1 MKIFFAGILC
11 AAATALLAVSLRH
24 HEGTNAPQANYAAQK
39 WLLPRSATAAGDSRP
54 YTGSSA
60 IATSATIATP
70 SPNWIINSH
79 GFCCE
84 GNLAAQ
90 GQSTYVLLPVLDV
103 GNKILRSDNGG
114 QTWTQKYP
122 PVDVSFPFGI
132 EGDLNAW
139 GDDIVYF
146 GTEVADG
153 VCAHSDNRG
162 ESWTV
167 VQIPVAFPAN
177 DQAWAYLGP
186 FANMRPGA
194 PLPTDEPYVLA
205 GWYRI
210 GSVALFSFDG
220 GLTWPI
226 QTPLAGDDGSGPVHI
241 VCKQTAHAPTSP
253 GDTRIA
259 DVNFINHKSGRHG
272 TWGTDKK
279 FYWTETS
286 NGALGPPGNLYVCK
300 SDNFGATWTGIVHP
314 IASGPDSGNVVTYS
328 GFDNR
333 GTLFVLHGDKLYV
346 SFNQGESFAFV
357 HTLPRYGNGEA
368 ADGAN
373 EFFVASCGTIHIGL
387 IEAGDSG
394 NQNVWYLRGTGVDT
408 ATPTWDEELVDVVG
422 SNRLDFMQIVL
433 NGNNIPTISY
443 TVPGGEV
450 TTASRNA
457 PLPMVGP
464 DPCAP
469 GPVSVV
475 SRKVHGT
482 AGQKDILLP
491 LPPYTSTNHRG
502 VECRTPGNTGT
513 TGVDYKVVFTFPSN
527 ITNCGTAGTTGGTVV
542 PGPAASQCTE
552 NLNGLADQQ
561 YTTISL
567 NGVTDAAGSSG
578 TVIGP
583 QMGLLVGDV
592 NANGLV
598 NSTDTSQVQAQSGQ
612 PVTGDLG
619 TGNYRK
625 DVNANG
631 LINSTD
637 TSTVQSKSGHGL
649 PTPP

>member
-24 HEGTNAPQANYAAQK
+24 HERTNAPQANHAAQK
-39 WLLPRSATAAGDSRP
+39 WLLPRSATAAGDSRL
-54 YTGSSA
+54 YTDSSA
-60 IATSATIATP
+60 IATSATTATP

-79 GFCCE
+79 GQCCE

-90 GQSTYVLLPVLDV
+90 GPSTYLLLPILIT
-103 GNKILRSDNGG
+103 GNEILRSDDGG
-114 QTWTQKYP
+114 ATWVLKYP
-122 PVDVSFPFGI
+122 LVNASVPFGI
-132 EGDLNAW
+132 EGDLNAF
-139 GDDIVYF
+139 GNDIVYF
-146 GTEVADG
+146 GTEVAVG
-153 VCAHSDNRG
+153 VAAHSSDRG
-162 ESWTV
+162 ENWTV
-167 VQIPVAFPAN
+167 VQIPVAFTAN
-177 DQAWAYLGP
+177 DQAWAYMGP
-186 FANMRPGA
+186 FSVSPAQTA
-194 PLPTDEPYVLA
+194 PYVLT

-241 VCKQTAHAPTSP
+241 VCKETAHAPTSL
-253 GDTRIA
+253 GDTRIP

-272 TWGTDKK
+272 AWGTDKK

-286 NGALGPPGNLYVCK
+286 NGAVGPPGNLYVCK
-300 SDNFGATWTGIVHP
+300 SDNFGATWTGIVQP
-314 IASGPDSGNVVTYS
+314 IAAGPASDYVVTNT

-333 GTLFVLHGDKLYV
+333 GTLYVLHGDKVYV
-346 SFNQGESFAFV
+346 SFNQGENFAFV
-357 HTLPRYGNGEA
+357 HTLPRWGNALLSDSG
-368 ADGAN
+368 ADQW
-373 EFFVASCGTIHIGL
+373 FVVSCGTIHIGL
-387 IEAGDSG
+387 AEAAGDGST
-394 NQNVWYLRGTGVDT
+394 NIWYLRGTGVDT
-408 ATPTWDEELVDVVG
+408 ASPTWDQEFIENVG
-422 SNRLDFMQIVL
+422 NNRLDFMQIVL

-443 TVPGGEV
+443 TKPGGEV
-450 TTASRNA
+450 TTASRNV
-457 PLPMVGP
+457 PLPVVGP

-469 GPVSVV
+469 LPVSVV

-513 TGVDYKVVFTFPSN
+513 TGFDYKVVFTFPSN
-527 ITNCGTAGTTGGTVV
+527 IVSCGTAGTTGGTVV
-542 PGPAASQCTE
+542 AGPGANQCTE

-567 NGVTDAAGSSG
+567 NGVSDVAGSSG
-578 TVIGP
+578 NVIGP